1 MYNKFIG
8 EGTMNTDDMIFINP
22 TIIRSLN
29 KSKLRK
35 KIMYFLYRIYPNGI
49 YLSELSRR
57 VNSDPSNVLGC
68 LKGMGNRYNGNSS
81 LVELGLVECVSKE
94 GMKIYIMTEY
104 GKNVIEYLK
113 DYDSITSLNT

>member
-68 LKGMGNRYNGNSS
+68 FKGMGNRYNGNSS

-113 DYDSITSLNT
+113 DYDSINKW